1 MVTVVLAD
9 YFGRGALGTLRGI
22 VGMLMAIAG
31 MIGPVFLGY
40 VFDTTADYTIGFV
53 GMGAGVLVC
62 AALALFIRP
71 PHYAELDVG
80 LPLEKGVAPSGPR

>member
-1 MVTVVLAD
+1 
-9 YFGRGALGTLRGI
+9 
-22 VGMLMAIAG
+22 MAIAG

-40 VFDTTADYTIGFV
+40 LYDTTADYTIGFV

-62 AALALFIRP
+62 AVLAFFMRTP
-71 PHYAELDVG
+71 PCAELDVG